1 MSRKDKVWELCDKV
15 QRDLKLAG
23 LPRNGSATDGTEYST
38 IKAMWSV
45 ELGLGKIPPE
55 TPVGDFLFCMWCIG
69 AKDIFVV
76 PYYEIPSL
84 CASTGVDMERIVL
97 HYCCQ
102 CMLY

>member
-1 MSRKDKVWELCDKV
+1 MSRKEKVWELCDKV

-55 TPVGDFLFCMWCIG
+55 TPVGEFSFGMWCIS
-69 AKDIFVV
+69 AKNIW
-76 PYYEIPSL
+76 
-84 CASTGVDMERIVL
+84 STVL
-97 HYCCQ
+97 RNILSVCQ
-102 CMLY
+102 CWCEHGTNCTALLLAVH